1 MLYVLD
7 AVLGGANNK
16 GTLHL
21 PTSPDARK
29 IHPRKT
35 CTTTRKN
42 EGQQVRAGWQGHGG
56 LQKGGASAEVSQAGA
71 QDVLG
76 LELERQGVERRS
88 PLGVMEWRR
97 P

>member
-1 MLYVLD
+1 MLD

-16 GTLHL
+16 GTLYL

-29 IHPRKT
+29 IHPRKI

-42 EGQQVRAGWQGHGG
+42 EGQQVRAGWQGQSWG
-56 LQKGGASAEVSQAGA
+56 LQEGGASAEVSQAGA

-76 LELERQGVERRS
+76 LELERQGVEQCS